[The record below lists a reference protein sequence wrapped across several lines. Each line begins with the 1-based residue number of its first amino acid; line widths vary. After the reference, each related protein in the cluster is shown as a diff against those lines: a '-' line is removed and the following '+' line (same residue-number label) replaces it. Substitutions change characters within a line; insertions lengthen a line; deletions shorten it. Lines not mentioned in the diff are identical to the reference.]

1 MRSDI
6 GTGWSAH
13 SFSGT
18 FVLGNALVCGTA
30 DPTQRGTLA
39 AMARILVVEAVAQ
52 HGLDVLSASHR
63 TEVRLGLGRDE
74 MLGLLGEGGGWEAL
88 IVRSQTRVDSEL
100 LSAAAPGLSVVGVAS
115 VGVDRIDVE
124 AATRAG
130 VMIVNAPTGN
140 TIAAAEHTMALML
153 ALMRHIP
160 NAHASIGVGEWE
172 RARYTGRELRGKTLG
187 IIGLG
192 KIGKAVARRSTGFEM
207 RVIAADPY
215 LTEEQASEVGAKLV
229 GLAEL
234 LHRSDVITVH
244 TPLTAQTRH
253 LLGRSQLAATRPG
266 AFVLNVARG
275 GIVDEQ
281 ALADALAS
289 GQLAGAA
296 VDVYSAEPM
305 APDNPLRT
313 APNVVLTPH
322 LGASTT
328 EAQDRVGLEM
338 AEQVLMALAGVTPPY
353 AVNAPSVA
361 PETAPRLRP
370 YVELGRRLAILAR
383 QLAPGAFDALSLTY
397 AGEIAAGECAPI
409 RTAAL
414 AGILEAVT
422 DQRVNAVNADL
433 VARERGL
440 TVRETR
446 TSSSEP
452 WASLVELAVGPADGE
467 PLLRLAGSTAHGRPH
482 LSGLDGFAI
491 DAELAD
497 LMLVTRHQDRPG
509 IVGAV
514 GTILAGAAI
523 NISSLELSRLSER
536 GDAMMFVSVD
546 DPLDPSVLAQLRAVD
561 GITDARVVEL
571 PAH

>member
-1 MRSDI
+1 VPSNHSPTLYDDVTTPSTLMRRVE
-6 GTGWSAH
+6 GRFRRRA
-13 SFSGT
+13 
-18 FVLGNALVCGTA
+18 
-30 DPTQRGTLA
+30 RLA
-39 AMARILVVEAVAQ
+39 WLMARILVVEPVAQ
-52 HGLDVLSASHR
+52 PGLDVLSTAHE

-74 MLGLLGEGGGWEAL
+74 VLALLADAGGWDAL
-88 IVRSQTRVDSEL
+88 IVRSQTRVDAEL
-100 LSAAAPGLSVVGVAS
+100 LAAAAPRLGVVGVAS
-115 VGVDRIDVE
+115 VGIDRIDVE

-130 VMIVNAPTGN
+130 VMVVNAPTGN

-153 ALMRHIP
+153 ALLRQIP
-160 NAHASIGVGEWE
+160 DASASVRSGEWE

-192 KIGKAVARRSTGFEM
+192 KIGKAVARRATGFDM
-207 RVIAADPY
+207 RVITSDPY
-215 LTEEQASEVGAKLV
+215 LTKDQAAEAGAKLV
-229 GLAEL
+229 GMAEL
-234 LHRSDVITVH
+234 FHRSDVITVH
-244 TPLTAQTRH
+244 TPLNPQTRG
-253 LLGRSQLAATRPG
+253 LIGRAQLEATKPG

-275 GIVDEQ
+275 GIIDES

-296 VDVYSAEPM
+296 VDVYSVEPM
-305 APDNPLRT
+305 APDNPLRG
-313 APNVVLTPH
+313 APNLVLTPH

-338 AEQVLMALAGVTPPY
+338 AEQVVMALAGVTPPY

-361 PETAPRLRP
+361 PEIAPKLRP

-440 TVRETR
+440 TVTETR
-446 TSSSEP
+446 TPSSEP
-452 WASLVELAVGPADGE
+452 WASLVEVGIGAADAE
-467 PLLRLAGSTAHGRPH
+467 PILQLAGSTAHGRPH
-482 LSGLDGFAI
+482 LAGLDGFAI
-491 DAELAD
+491 DAELTGN
-497 LMLVTRHQDRPG
+497 MLVTRHHDRPG

-514 GTILAGAAI
+514 GTILAEAGI

-536 GDAMMFVSVD
+536 GEAMMFVSVD
-546 DPLDPSVLAQLRAVD
+546 DAIDVVVLDRIRAAD
-561 GITDARVVEL
+561 GIVEVRLVAL
-571 PAH
+571 PG

>member
-1 MRSDI
+1 
-6 GTGWSAH
+6 
-13 SFSGT
+13 
-18 FVLGNALVCGTA
+18 
-30 DPTQRGTLA
+30 
-39 AMARILVVEAVAQ
+39 MARILVVEPVAQ
-52 HGLDVLSASHR
+52 AGIDLLGATHDVEH
-63 TEVRLGLGRDE
+63 RLGLAREDLLRALADDGGRD
-74 MLGLLGEGGGWEAL
+74 AL
-88 IVRSQTRVDSEL
+88 VVRSQTRVDAEL
-100 LSAAAPGLSVVGVAS
+100 LAAAAPRLSVVGVAS
-115 VGVDRIDVE
+115 VGVDRIDLE

-153 ALMRHIP
+153 SLLRQVPGAD
-160 NAHASIGVGEWE
+160 ASVRSGEWE

-192 KIGKAVARRSTGFEM
+192 KIGRAVARRATGFEM
-207 RVIAADPY
+207 RVIAADPF
-215 LTEEQASEVGAKLV
+215 LTEDQAAEAGAKLV
-229 GLAEL
+229 GMAEL

-244 TPLTAQTRH
+244 TPLTAQTRN
-253 LLGRSQLAATRPG
+253 LLGRAQLEATKPG

-275 GIVDEQ
+275 GIVDEA

-289 GQLAGAA
+289 GHLAGAA
-296 VDVYSAEPM
+296 VDVYSTEPM
-305 APDNPLRT
+305 ARDNPLRS

-322 LGASTT
+322 LGASTA
-328 EAQDRVGLEM
+328 EAQDRVALEM
-338 AEQVLMALAGVTPPY
+338 AEQVLMALGGVTPPY

-361 PETAPRLRP
+361 PETAPKLRP

-383 QLAPGAFDALSLTY
+383 QLAPGAFDGLSLTY

-409 RTAAL
+409 RTAAV

-446 TSSSEP
+446 TPSSEP

-467 PLLRLAGSTAHGRPH
+467 PVLTLAGSTAHGRPH
-482 LSGLDGFAI
+482 LAGLDGFAI
-491 DAELAD
+491 DAELAG

-509 IVGAV
+509 VVGAV
-514 GTILAGAAI
+514 GTILAEAGI
-523 NISSLELSRLSER
+523 NISSLELSRLSEH
-536 GDAMMFVSVD
+536 GEAMMFVSVD
-546 DPLDPSVLAQLRAVD
+546 DPLDEAVLGRLRDVEGMVEVRLVD
-561 GITDARVVEL
+561 L
-571 PAH
+571 PEAI